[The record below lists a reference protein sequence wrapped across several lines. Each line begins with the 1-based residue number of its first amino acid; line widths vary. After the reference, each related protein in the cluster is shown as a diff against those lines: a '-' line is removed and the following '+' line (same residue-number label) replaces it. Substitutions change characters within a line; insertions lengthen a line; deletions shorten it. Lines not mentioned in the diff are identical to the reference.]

1 MNRAVI
7 IKNGVV
13 IGATNT
19 DTLTH
24 PEGLEMIY
32 TDTQEIGDLWD
43 GSVFTTPP
51 PVVVVPAQATGYQIR
66 MALIALGKIAD
77 VKTEIDNSVDL
88 EFVEYWSSKELFGRN
103 DAHIATM
110 ASALGYGDSQIDTL
124 FINAGEI

>member
-32 TDTQEIGDLWD
+32 TDTQDVGDLWN
-43 GSVFTTPP
+43 GSVFSSPP
-51 PVVVVPAQATGYQIR
+51 PDPNQPMIDWEREMAALDGEGMNRTLEDVIDVLSATARNNLATETKDLCDRKKAKRAQ
-66 MALIALGKIAD
+66 KP
-77 VKTEIDNSVDL
+77 
-88 EFVEYWSSKELFGRN
+88 
-103 DAHIATM
+103 
-110 ASALGYGDSQIDTL
+110 
-124 FINAGEI
+124 